1 MDTIPKSNAC
11 RTCLRRRVKC
21 DLTQLSC
28 NQCTKR
34 NLSCPGYEKRW
45 RFMHQT
51 TGSIQ
56 KDQQRN
62 GRNQPQPHREAAL
75 IRARQSIDELVEP
88 DLADA
93 ALDLQQK
100 EVFCTFLLTSF
111 PAQFASC
118 GKCVEV
124 NWIDYARRPL
134 LSAPQA
140 LVWAYRALATVFI
153 GRKYKDMAK
162 VTCSRHMYSRALN
175 YLTGVIQHPRFAT
188 TEETFAA
195 GILLT
200 MYEMVDGI
208 TGASWLTHT
217 RGLATM
223 IQMRGAFLGELVDIE
238 SQSSTRS
245 ELGLIVD
252 RAFIEVASC
261 PGWLTETSTLIR
273 QPGHTEA
280 KTNLMSEIL
289 QCTLVHQRQASIL
302 AWQQFVSPIPW
313 DFVDPFAQSS
323 LYGMRLGISLLNRLF
338 VLLSADLRR
347 RYCGPEPF
355 EEGHIPGLQSPN
367 PWSALDADAQEWQV
381 RFDPE
386 YLQDSYQIHPSGNA
400 DWMDRIAMSIGMLGI
415 RA

>member
-1 MDTIPKSNAC
+1 MFPLRADVADTSSTTTYAEPH
-11 RTCLRRRVKC
+11 RRGKQRIILWLEFRKC
-21 DLTQLSC
+21 DLTQPSC

-45 RFMHQT
+45 KFMHQT

-56 KDQQRN
+56 KDQQ
-62 GRNQPQPHREAAL
+62 EAAL
-75 IRARQSIDELVEP
+75 ILARQSIDELAEP

-100 EVFCTFLLTSF
+100 E
-111 PAQFASC
+111 FASC
-118 GKCVEV
+118 GK
-124 NWIDYARRPL
+124 
-134 LSAPQA
+134 S
-140 LVWAYRALATVFI
+140 YRALATVFI

-188 TEETFAA
+188 TEETLAA
-195 GILLT
+195 GILLA

-261 PGWLTETSTLIR
+261 PGWLAETSTLIR

-280 KTNLMSEIL
+280 KTNLVSEIL
-289 QCTLVHQRQASIL
+289 QCTLVHLRQASIL

-313 DFVDPFAQSS
+313 DFVDPFAQSL

-338 VLLSADLRR
+338 ILLSADLRR

-386 YLQDSYQIHPSGNA
+386 YLQDSYQIHPSGNS

>member
-1 MDTIPKSNAC
+1 
-11 RTCLRRRVKC
+11 
-21 DLTQLSC
+21 
-28 NQCTKR
+28 
-34 NLSCPGYEKRW
+34 
-45 RFMHQT
+45 
-51 TGSIQ
+51 
-56 KDQQRN
+56 
-62 GRNQPQPHREAAL
+62 
-75 IRARQSIDELVEP
+75 
-88 DLADA
+88 
-93 ALDLQQK
+93 
-100 EVFCTFLLTSF
+100 
-111 PAQFASC
+111 
-118 GKCVEV
+118 
-124 NWIDYARRPL
+124 
-134 LSAPQA
+134 
-140 LVWAYRALATVFI
+140 
-153 GRKYKDMAK
+153 MAK

-188 TEETFAA
+188 TEETLAA

-200 MYEMVDGI
+200 IDDDPN
-208 TGASWLTHT
+208 ARW
-217 RGLATM
+217 R
-223 IQMRGAFLGELVDIE
+223 AFLGELVDIE

-245 ELGLIVD
+245 GLVLIVD

-261 PGWLTETSTLIR
+261 PGWLAETSTLIR
-273 QPGHTEA
+273 QPE
-280 KTNLMSEIL
+280 L

-338 VLLSADLRR
+338 ILLSADLRR